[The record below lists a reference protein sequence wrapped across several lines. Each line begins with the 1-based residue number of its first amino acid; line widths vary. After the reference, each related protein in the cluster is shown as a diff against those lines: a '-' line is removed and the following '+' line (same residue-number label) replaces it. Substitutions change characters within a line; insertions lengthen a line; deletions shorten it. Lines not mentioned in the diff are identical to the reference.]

1 MVSRKAAVSGIGLG
15 IEVAKDTPAVT
26 ADPAQLQQVIL
37 NLINNAFDAVEAR
50 HGAEGGE
57 VAIEVNRR
65 DETVEISVRD
75 NGTGISSVDLDK
87 IFTPFFTTKP
97 VGKGTGLGLS
107 VCFGIV
113 ESMGGTIR
121 VSSRENSGTTFTVSL
136 KAAV

>member
-1 MVSRKAAVSGIGLG
+1 
-15 IEVAKDTPAVT
+15 
-26 ADPAQLQQVIL
+26 VIL
-37 NLINNAFDAVEAR
+37 NLVNNAFDAVEAR

-57 VAIEVNRR
+57 VAIEVSRR
-65 DETVEISVRD
+65 DDAVEISVRD
-75 NGTGISSVDLDK
+75 NGTGISAADLDK

-107 VCFGIV
+107 VCFGII

-136 KAAV
+136 EAAA